1 MRFGRTG
8 QYHHAVEA
16 VNKFENGLRLKKPP
30 TAVGGSFSP
39 AYTIRSTAILE
50 YPQRQLGDGSDPTS
64 DTNDSGL
71 NFWFFQWRMPPLK
84 DFIENVGRLI
94 LCSPLPA
101 SVCRCSFRIIV
112 FHRSEEHTSELQ

>member
-1 MRFGRTG
+1 MSFGRTG

-71 NFWFFQWRMPPLK
+71 NFRFPQWRMPPLK
-84 DFIENVGRLI
+84 DFSVLPLTRLDLNHPPTAVGGIRDFRNLPECRLD
-94 LCSPLPA
+94 
-101 SVCRCSFRIIV
+101 
-112 FHRSEEHTSELQ
+112 